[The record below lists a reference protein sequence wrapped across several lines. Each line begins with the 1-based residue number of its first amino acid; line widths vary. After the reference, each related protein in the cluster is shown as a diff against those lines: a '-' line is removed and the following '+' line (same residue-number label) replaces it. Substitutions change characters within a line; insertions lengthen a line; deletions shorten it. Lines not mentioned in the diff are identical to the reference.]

1 MALLTV
7 QRPRPPRPGPASLRR
22 LALTACVAIA
32 GLGGAGQAWA
42 ESLELAV
49 KATYLY
55 KLAPFVSWPAQ
66 AFGAPNAPLVIC
78 VQGADPFG
86 PMLDRATEGQVVGT
100 HPVAVRRVAR
110 LDASTGCHIAYVAG
124 GPAQSQA
131 QALQAVDGAPVL
143 TVTDEGR
150 SAAKGIVQLRRDGG
164 KVRFSI
170 DAGQADRNGVAISS
184 KLLALAV
191 DVKR

>member
-1 MALLTV
+1 MRVMA
-7 QRPRPPRPGPASLRR
+7 
-22 LALTACVAIA
+22 A
-32 GLGGAGQAWA
+32 GLAILGLGAAPACAQ
-42 ESLELAV
+42 SLELAV

-66 AFGAPNAPLVIC
+66 AYGGPNAPLVIC

-86 PMLDRATEGQVVGT
+86 PILDRATAGQSVDG
-100 HPVAVRRVAR
+100 HPVVVRRVAR
-110 LDASTGCHIAYVAG
+110 LDAGAGCHIAYVAG

-131 QALQAVDGAPVL
+131 QALQAVEGAPVL

-150 SAAKGIVQLRRDGG
+150 SAAKGIVRLLLDGG

-170 DAGQADRNGVAISS
+170 DAGQADRNGVEISS

-191 DVKR
+191 EVKR